1 MNQSAPKK
9 PTSTYVGSHKTDLL
23 KKSCAGVPIWGWV
36 LLGAAVVAAIWLLT
50 RLNAENANTLPRE
63 VSVTEAAKL
72 QEEGAFM
79 LDVREVSEW
88 NEGHMP
94 GATLIPLGEL
104 PARLGE
110 VPQDQPIVVVCR
122 SGNRSATGR
131 DTLLRAG
138 FEAVTSMRGGMND
151 WKTSGYPTVTGP

>member
-1 MNQSAPKK
+1 MKQPAPKK
-9 PTSTYVGSHKTDLL
+9 TTTTHMPSHKTDLL
-23 KKSCAGVPIWGWV
+23 KKPYAGIPVWGW
-36 LLGAAVVAAIWLLT
+36 LLIGAAVVAAIWLLT
-50 RLNAENANTLPRE
+50 RPNAESPKALALE
-63 VSVTEAAKL
+63 VSVVEAAKL

-88 NEGHMP
+88 NEVHMP

-104 PARLGE
+104 PNRLGE

-122 SGNRSATGR
+122 SGNRSKTGR

-138 FEAVTSMRGGMND
+138 FTTVTSMRGGMND
-151 WKTSGYPTVTGP
+151 WKASGFPVVTGP

>member
-1 MNQSAPKK
+1 MKQ
-9 PTSTYVGSHKTDLL
+9 PTSVKNISEQKKVVNPKT
-23 KKSCAGVPIWGWV
+23 KIIWIFLASAIAIAVAV
-36 LLGAAVVAAIWLLT
+36 LLFT
-50 RLNAENANTLPRE
+50 QKNTASSEALPRE
-63 VSVTEAAKL
+63 VNVDEAYEL
-72 QEEGAFM
+72 REQGAFM

-104 PARLGE
+104 PNRLNE

-122 SGNRSATGR
+122 SGNRSQTGR

-138 FEAVTSMRGGMND
+138 FSAVTSMAGGMND
-151 WKTSGYPTVTGP
+151 WKGKGFPVVTGP

>member
-1 MNQSAPKK
+1 MNQPAPKMPSSTQVASHNADPIRK
-9 PTSTYVGSHKTDLL
+9 PYG
-23 KKSCAGVPIWGWV
+23 GVPVWGWL

-50 RLNAENANTLPRE
+50 RPNAENANTPPRE
-63 VSVTEAAKL
+63 VSVAEAAKL
-72 QEEGAFM
+72 QKEGAFM

-138 FEAVTSMRGGMND
+138 FETVASMRGGMND
-151 WKTSGYPTVTGP
+151 WKVSGYPTVTGP